1 MGVLNDRYNRKLM
14 QPAVDTA
21 GVVTQPVQPQVDT
34 SNAIGSLA
42 ELMGPTPAEREERER
57 RMQEQK
63 SKMMAWTGLFDGLRQ
78 LGNLYYTS
86 KGASPQKYSDNL
98 YGQVEQQYQ
107 QQRQM
112 ADAMDNYRRQYA
124 QGMYSLRRQMEDD
137 RRRNRL
143 AEAQANYYDSRDE
156 MARQKAELEKLKAVR
171 VIKQKD
177 GSLMKFDPVSGAIE
191 PLTDSDPLYVEYVQ
205 SQINKNNRSGKGT
218 GGRSNS
224 GTTTTEIT
232 YNEDGKP
239 VKRVVHKGGGSNT
252 STAQKGKKT
261 IKGYKKS
268 GSSTSSTSK
277 GKAY

>member
-14 QPAVDTA
+14 QPAVDAA
-21 GVVTQPVQPQVDT
+21 GVVAQPVQPQVDT

-86 KGASPQKYSDNL
+86 KGASPQKFGDNL

-124 QGMYSLRRQMEDD
+124 QGMYSLRRQMEQDK
-137 RRRNRL
+137 L
-143 AEAQANYYDSRDE
+143 ARDLQQANQDWRQRQYEEQQRRFDE
-156 MARQKAELEKLKAVR
+156 RQRQQQEQFDQRQQQQQEQFNQRQQQQQRQFNQRRQKSSKTA
-171 VIKQKD
+171 
-177 GSLMKFDPVSGAIE
+177 
-191 PLTDSDPLYVEYVQ
+191 
-205 SQINKNNRSGKGT
+205 
-218 GGRSNS
+218 S

-232 YNEDGKP
+232 YNEEGKP